1 MSTNK
6 KSGRRRGIMTAITE
20 HWLPFLT
27 AIFVLATAVAGLY
40 AQRATSERN
49 QLQDDSASLEVQV
62 TQLSETNRRL
72 LASNENLEAENAT
85 LRKQLE
91 GTASTTA
98 STTPEETAKLFRQ
111 TGSTPLV
118 VPGQSGVDLDSQAS
132 NWRADSP
139 LGKDLSVGTDASTIW
154 GKTLA
159 IVKATPNLEACQSQ
173 TVLQTNLSTAQTV
186 VGQKI
191 CVRTS
196 EDRWAYV
203 KIAAIDRS
211 ARTMSFNI
219 VVWKLP
225 TDP

>member
-1 MSTNK
+1 
-6 KSGRRRGIMTAITE
+6 MTAITE

-27 AIFVLATAVAGLY
+27 AILVLATAVVGLY

-49 QLQDDSASLEVQV
+49 RLQDDSASLEAQV
-62 TQLSETNRRL
+62 EQLSETNRRL
-72 LASNENLEAENAT
+72 SASNEDLKAENAK
-85 LRKQLE
+85 LQKQRE
-91 GTASTTA
+91 GTASA
-98 STTPEETAKLFRQ
+98 TTPSTSGETARTFRQ

-118 VPGQSGVDLDSQAS
+118 VPGQSGVDLDTQAS
-132 NWRADSP
+132 NWGVDSSV
-139 LGKDLSVGTDASTIW
+139 GEDLSVGPGAYTIS

-159 IVKATPNLEACQSQ
+159 IVKASPTLEACQRQ
-173 TVLQTNLSTAQTV
+173 TVLQTSLPSAQTV
-186 VGQKI
+186 VGQKV